1 MRSLKS
7 LFALAAVAQLSF
19 GLTACVYSVEDDV
32 SIATTPTDDADYGDA
47 LHKATKSRTV
57 FAEFETRYQVTAT
70 YLSPEFLGAFA
81 RRLERVYRKG
91 EGPWQEAQGKAA
103 FFVSVHSPGDDR
115 TDLTNPNHWTVLL
128 DGKEGAMKPILV
140 KRLNDKERWR
150 AFFYSV
156 TGWTQEYLIVFDT
169 PAVNANSP
177 ELVEKTSI
185 NLTFANADGQVNLTW

>member
-1 MRSLKS
+1 MKKLLSL
-7 LFALAAVAQLSF
+7 LAVLYVSF
-19 GLTACVYSVEDDV
+19 GLTACVYSVESDV
-32 SIATTPTDDADYGDA
+32 SIAPTPEDDADYAKVLD
-47 LHKATKSRTV
+47 KSTQTRTV
-57 FAEFETRYQVTAT
+57 FKDFETRYAVTAT
-70 YLSPEFLGAFA
+70 YLSPEFLSAFGK
-81 RRLERVYRKG
+81 RMEKVYKKG

-103 FFVSVHSPGDDR
+103 FFVSVSSPEDDR
-115 TDLTNPNHWTVLL
+115 TDLANPNHWTVLMG
-128 DGKEGAMKPILV
+128 GKEGAMKPILV

-156 TGWTQEYLIVFDT
+156 TGWTKEFLIVFDA